1 MKANK
6 LFELL
11 SFPAELIELLQK
23 HPHGLTE
30 QKIRYFSAKMRNPK
44 EFEKT
49 AKELRDT
56 LNNDVNGYKILNTLL
71 EIACDTYETYKIKG
85 ISENVFI
92 QTQKCFLR
100 FALEH
105 KESFGVFG
113 FDRFYWVGRQLSL
126 LLFRIGE
133 LEYEMVT
140 LDGKKAIS
148 LHIPSDAVLTDENV
162 DNSLNEAREFIK
174 TYYPEYNDAIYYCSS
189 WLLSPALKNL
199 LNEDSKILKFAS
211 RFKVTKHEEEPE
223 DYKIWVYGKLNIE
236 PKDFAEKTSLQRNI
250 KKHVLA
256 GGKIGESF
264 GILIK

>member
-11 SFPAELIELLQK
+11 SFPTELIELLQK
-23 HPHGLTE
+23 HPHELTE
-30 QKIRYFSAKMRNPK
+30 QEIGYFSSKMRNPK
-44 EFEKT
+44 EFEN
-49 AKELRDT
+49 ASKELRER
-56 LNNDVNGYKILNTLL
+56 LNDDQNGYKILNTLL
-71 EIACDTYETYKIKG
+71 EIACDTYETYKEKG
-85 ISENVFI
+85 ISEKVFV

-140 LDGKKAIS
+140 LDGKNAIS
-148 LHIPSDAVLTDENV
+148 LHIPSDAILTDEKV
-162 DNSLNEAREFIK
+162 DNSLKEAREFIN
-174 TYYPEYNDAIYYCSS
+174 TYYPEYNGAIYYCSS
-189 WLLSPALKNL
+189 WLLSPALKDL
-199 LNEDSKILKFAS
+199 LNENSKILKFAS
-211 RFKVTKHEEEPE
+211 RFNVTKHEEEPE
-223 DYKIWVYGKLNIE
+223 DYKIWVYGKLNLE
-236 PKDFAEKTSLQRNI
+236 PKDFAEKTSLQRNV

-256 GGKIGESF
+256 GGKIGEAF
-264 GILIK
+264 GILKN